1 MLIHHHLLKKVDLA
15 SLKSDVDIL
24 DIDELKTVPTRLHNL
39 KPKRKLNDNE
49 IKILLK
55 MNECLMN

>member
-1 MLIHHHLLKKVDLA
+1 MLIHHHLLKEVDLA